1 MADIAVQI
9 TCRLDGELKRII
21 LDTVNDVDVQLD
33 STITNHPIVNGDVIA
48 DHMYKNPITMN
59 IPGVFSLNGG
69 MGIVV
74 TSAGPKLANIQSLFE
89 RIKDEAV
96 MCDIVKLTISLGDK
110 GVRFQARSNMVL
122 TSISWKER
130 VNSLGFNFGFTQA
143 LVSEVQTYDVDIDD
157 QFLPNV
163 SEPSSMNFTDSLID
177 WTLINGIV
185 ISEGVNNGLIEKNFL
200 DFMQGLSADLLV
212 SLGVGA
218 AVAVTVF
225 LAIGSIP
232 VAGWIAVGVTAA
244 VVFLAGLIGT
254 IASAVKANKFKADV
268 FRKYKDD
275 RKNQQEVVRFSN
287 FIGSIHQQLE
297 QLNNAIHCWQIG
309 ANEEQEAMVSIDNN
323 YYIFTFTKNNTSGK
337 YKLVITDIDGT
348 VVGQMTDVTSS
359 PTAFTDCTE
368 GNKLFRAY
376 ESGAYVYLIRAEEG
390 SASDLTSYFIVSTT
404 LRPEKFEQTVTD
416 IIINAM
422 YR

>member
-9 TCRLDGELKRII
+9 TCQLDGELKRII

-33 STITNHPIVNGDVIA
+33 STLTNHPIVNGDVIA

-59 IPGVFSLNGG
+59 IPGAFSLNGG

-96 MCDIVKLTISLGDK
+96 MCDIVKLTVSLGDK

-163 SEPSSMNFTDSLID
+163 TEPLSMNFTDSLID
-177 WTLINGIV
+177 WTQIDALVIDAGVQCELIK
-185 ISEGVNNGLIEKNFL
+185 KNFL
-200 DFMQGLSADLLV
+200 DYLQGLSADLLV
-212 SLGVGA
+212 GLGVGSA
-218 AVAVTVF
+218 IAVTVF

-232 VAGWIAVGVTAA
+232 VAGWIVAGVAA
-244 VVFLAGLIGT
+244 VIVFAVGLIGT
-254 IASAVKANKFKADV
+254 IISTVKANQYAVDQFE
-268 FRKYKDD
+268 RYNDD
-275 RKNQQEVVRFSN
+275 RKNQKEVVRFSN
-287 FIGSIHQQLE
+287 FVGNIHQQLS

-337 YKLVITDIDGT
+337 FKLVITDIENT
-348 VVGQMTDVTSS
+348 VVGQTTDVTTV
-359 PTAFTDCTE
+359 PTSFTDCTE
-368 GNKLFRAY
+368 SNKLFRAY
-376 ESGAYVYLIRAEEG
+376 GSGAYVYLIRIDE
-390 SASDLTSYFIVSTT
+390 SDASDLTNYFIVSTT
-404 LRPEKFEQTVTD
+404 LQPEKFEQTVKD
-416 IIINAM
+416 IIVNAM

>member
-33 STITNHPIVNGDVIA
+33 STLTNHPIVNGDVIA

-89 RIKDEAV
+89 RIKDEGV
-96 MCDIVKLTISLGDK
+96 MCDIVKLTVSLGDK

-143 LVSEVQTYDVDIDD
+143 LVAEVQTYDVDVDD

-177 WTLINGIV
+177 WTQIDALVIDTGVQVELIA
-185 ISEGVNNGLIEKNFL
+185 KNFL
-200 DFMQGLSADLLV
+200 DYLQGVSADLLV
-212 SLGVGA
+212 ALGVGTTI
-218 AVAVTVF
+218 AVTVF

-232 VAGWIAVGVTAA
+232 VAGWAVAGITAA
-244 VVFLAGLIGT
+244 VVFFVGLYGT
-254 IASAVKANKFKADV
+254 IKSAVEANKFAVDQFK
-268 FRKYKDD
+268 KYKDD

-287 FIGSIHQQLE
+287 FVGNIHQQLE
-297 QLNNAIHCWQIG
+297 QLNNAVHCWQIG

-337 YKLVITDIDGT
+337 YKLVVTDINGT

-359 PTAFTDCTE
+359 PMAFTDCTE

-390 SASDLTSYFIVSTT
+390 YDSDLTSYFIVSTT
-404 LRPEKFEQTVTD
+404 LQPEKFEQTVTD

>member
-1 MADIAVQI
+1 MADVAVQI

-89 RIKDEAV
+89 RIKNEAV
-96 MCDIVKLTISLGDK
+96 MCDIVKLTVSLGDK
-110 GVRFQARSNMVL
+110 GVRFQARTNMVL

-177 WTLINGIV
+177 WTQIDSIV
-185 ISEGVNNGLIEKNFL
+185 ISEAVNNGIIEKNFL
-200 DFMQGLSADLLV
+200 DFMRGLSADILV
-212 SLGVGA
+212 GLKVSA
-218 AVAVTVF
+218 AIAVVVF

-232 VAGWIAVGVTAA
+232 VVGLIVTAA

-254 IASAVKANKFKADV
+254 ITSAVQANKFKVDV
-268 FRKYKDD
+268 FKKYKDD

-287 FIGSIHQQLE
+287 FIGGIHQQLE

-323 YYIFTFTKNNTSGK
+323 YYVFTFTKNNTSGK
-337 YKLVITDIDGT
+337 YKLVITDIDGA
-348 VVGQMTDVTSS
+348 VVGQMTNVASA

-368 GNKLFRAY
+368 NNKLFRAY
-376 ESGAYVYLIRAEEG
+376 ESGAYVYLIRAAEG

-404 LRPEKFEQTVTD
+404 LQPEKFEQTVTD